1 MEYNFNSEIESVISF
16 DALYESML
24 KCKKGVAWKDSV
36 AAFCMRGTER
46 IIKLCED
53 LHTGKYKS
61 SPPKYFTITSPK
73 RREIASISFKDR
85 VYQRS
90 LNDNIV
96 YPTMSRSFIYDNFAC
111 QKNKGTDAARE
122 RLKYFLRNYYIKN
135 KSNDLYVAQFDIYGY
150 YPNMDHQVTEAMFM
164 DALSPW
170 AFSRVQQI
178 LSEQYTG
185 DKGYN
190 PGSQLVQIAG
200 ISILNGLDHYIKEQL
215 HIKYYIRYMDDFILI
230 HPDKSYLEECKE
242 KIIEYLKGLKFVIN
256 EKKTLIYSIKK
267 GIPFLGFDFFLT
279 DTGKALMLIRSENV
293 KRQYK
298 KLYRMV
304 KRAKL
309 NMLSHEKVN
318 ESYQAWRN
326 HASKGNNYKLLQR
339 MDKYY
344 DNLWR

>member
-1 MEYNFNSEIESVISF
+1 MEYNSEVESVIGF

-36 AAFCMRGTER
+36 AAFCMRATER

-53 LHTGKYKS
+53 LHTGKYKP

-73 RREIASISFKDR
+73 KREIASISFRDR

-111 QKNKGTDAARE
+111 QKDKGTDAARE

-135 KSNDLYVAQFDIYGY
+135 KSNDLYVAQFDIHGY
-150 YPNMDHQVTEAMFM
+150 YPNMDHQVAEDIFM

-178 LSEQYTG
+178 LHDQYTG

-200 ISILNGLDHYIKEQL
+200 ISVLNGLDHFIKEQL
-215 HIKYYIRYMDDFILI
+215 HVKYYIRYMDDFILI
-230 HPDKSYLEECKE
+230 HPNKEYLEWCKE
-242 KIIEYLKGLKFVIN
+242 KIVDYLSNLKFTIN
-256 EKKTLIYSIKK
+256 EKKTLIYPIAN
-267 GIPFLGFDFFLT
+267 GIPFLGFNFYLT
-279 DTGKALMLIRSENV
+279 NTGKVLMLIKSESI
-293 KRQYK
+293 KRQRK
-298 KLYRMV
+298 KLFRMV
-304 KRAKL
+304 KRAKAGIVTR
-309 NMLSHEKVN
+309 EKVN

-326 HASKGNNYKLLQR
+326 HASKGNSYKLLQR

-344 DNLWR
+344 NNLWR